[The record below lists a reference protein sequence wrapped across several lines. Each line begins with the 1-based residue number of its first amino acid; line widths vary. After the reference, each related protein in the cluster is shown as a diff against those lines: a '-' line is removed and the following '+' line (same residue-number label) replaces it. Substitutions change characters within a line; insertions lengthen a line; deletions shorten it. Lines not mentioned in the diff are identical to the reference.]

1 MGFVGFGS
9 IMPNIHVFHV
19 GFLLSCIIPCLCC
32 VVHIMSMIKCFIDF
46 ILCFY
51 GFHGIQWL

>member
-19 GFLLSCIIPCLCC
+19 CFLFLCIIPYLCC
-32 VVHIMSMIKCFIDF
+32 VVHIMSMIKCLIDVF
-46 ILCFY
+46 LCFY
-51 GFHGIQWL
+51 GFHDIQ